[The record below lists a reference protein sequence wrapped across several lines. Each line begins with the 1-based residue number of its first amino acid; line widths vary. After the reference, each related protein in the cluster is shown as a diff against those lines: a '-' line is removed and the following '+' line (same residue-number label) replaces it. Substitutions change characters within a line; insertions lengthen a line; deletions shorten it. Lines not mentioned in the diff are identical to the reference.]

1 MRTLIVSLITAGFA
15 GALGFAPA
23 RAVRHQQP
31 DDKDRQK
38 AAIES
43 ELKSLSADLSKIQS
57 PLSRAVAEIEI
68 ADALWDLNRVWARA
82 LLVDA
87 YTLTLAPRDTID
99 HNQAEQK
106 SAIRGMRPSTEQD
119 RARNSIR
126 ARIMNIARKDQE
138 LVNRLNEMAS
148 GNLSKKEQ
156 SSIHST
162 LARSSYESGD
172 VETAKQNISEALEID
187 PVHGCPSDV
196 INDLALSDRLAADV
210 LILQYIQSLRR
221 TSLLPTDYAVAMVYL
236 TLSQLVFPNSMFP
249 DPNKHVPLPGSAVM
263 RAYASYVLDLLSGW
277 EQSAPGTVLRNRILL
292 LSTWFPI
299 KDHAPELMG
308 TFLGLEKLSRKPGEP
323 SSLPTQTAEQREK
336 EWYEKRKKTALDAN
350 QADVSAI
357 NSLINR
363 GDFDD
368 ARTAIDKLPDGAQK
382 SQLLEKTNVSESLR
396 QLTRGDLPRAAQ
408 LASRLRKANSMLI
421 VYSAIIQKCVEKQDN
436 ICAANLVREAVK
448 QLRTE
453 DKTEPSLPAG
463 IPKGAIPS
471 RRESDPAV
479 QSLGIFAIKLVKVD
493 RDLALD
499 VLDEMVL
506 AANKSE
512 VDSELGQPGFNSDV
526 FRKLAAV
533 DEIRVRRAADNLVG
547 LLKRMVALAAI
558 SKSEVDRLNQA
569 RPRPV
574 GGAKNALPENILL
587 PAQ

>member
-15 GALGFAPA
+15 AALGFAPA
-23 RAVRHQQP
+23 RAVRDQQP
-31 DDKDRQK
+31 DDKDHQK

-43 ELKSLSADLSKIQS
+43 ELKSLSADLSRLQS

-68 ADALWDLNRVWARA
+68 ADALWDLNRLRARA

-87 YTLTLAPRDTID
+87 YTLTLAPRDAIA
-99 HNQAEQK
+99 HNLAEQK
-106 SAIRGMRPSTEQD
+106 SAIRGLRPSTEQD

-196 INDLALSDRLAADV
+196 INDLALKDRLAADV
-210 LILQYIQSLRR
+210 LILQYIQNIRR

-249 DPNKHVPLPGSAVM
+249 DPNKPVPLPGSAVM

-277 EQSAPGTVLRNRILL
+277 EQSAPGTVMRNRTFL

-299 KDHAPELMG
+299 KDNAPELMG
-308 TFLGLEKLSRKPGEP
+308 AFLELEKLSRKPGEP
-323 SSLPTQTAEQREK
+323 SSVPTQTAEQREK
-336 EWYEKRKKTALDAN
+336 EWYEKRKKAALDAN

-382 SQLLEKTNVSESLR
+382 SQLLEKTNVTESLR
-396 QLTRGDLPRAAQ
+396 LLTRGDIPRAAH
-408 LASRLRKANSMLI
+408 LASRLRKANSMLT

-436 ICAANLVREAVK
+436 ICATNLIREAVK

-471 RRESDPAV
+471 RRESDPVV

-506 AANKSE
+506 AANKSD

-547 LLKRMVALAAI
+547 LLKRVVALAAI

-569 RPRPV
+569 PPRPV
-574 GGAKNALPENILL
+574 GGAKNALPENILV